1 MKLKA
6 LLQIIVIFVL
16 PVVLLMTGIVSVDRR
31 LWVLLVFSLIVLFT
45 VIREKWS
52 WQNLGFG
59 DKSFKKSLI
68 PYLIFTCLV
77 LFVIILIVKLSERSI
92 LRNWWQYPHFLFM
105 FIPISFLQEF
115 TYRAFLIP
123 KLKILFKSGVWVVL
137 INAMLF
143 AFSHLIFPDLQIA
156 LPMAFIGGLGFAFM
170 YYKYPNLILVSLSHM
185 VLNFTTVLYTFF
197 SFFPK

>member
-197 SFFPK
+197 SFFNK